1 MVTKDRVLEKLE
13 NVKGSF
19 ISGGELALEF
29 GISRNAVWK
38 AVSELKKEGY
48 DIESVSNKGYRL
60 NESCDIISQQ
70 SVKCELRKQGFDA
83 DKVDIIVH
91 ERLDS
96 TNVEAK
102 KLLLNPEG
110 HFKHG
115 TVIVARTQT
124 SGKGHG
130 GDSFES
136 PEGGIYLSIILEPD
150 SLNLTGKKVPKL
162 AVKAVKNSLE
172 KFTGKEITLKE
183 NSRLYIGRRKVSGIL
198 TEGIV
203 DMETQEFS
211 NYIVGIG
218 IIPVNQ
224 VMFSKHSKSE
234 LIAYIVKQILN

>member
-13 NVKGSF
+13 NEKGNF
-19 ISGGELALEF
+19 ISGGNLALEF

-60 NESCDIISQQ
+60 NKNCDIISEQ
-70 SVKCELRKQGFDA
+70 SVKCELIKQGFDA
-83 DKVDIIVH
+83 DKVEIIVH
-91 ERLDS
+91 DSIES

-102 KLLLNPEG
+102 KLLLNSDG
-110 HFKHG
+110 IFKHG
-115 TVIVARTQT
+115 TIIVARSQT

-136 PEGGIYLSIILEPD
+136 PEGGIYLSIILEPAKLKD
-150 SLNLTGKKVPKL
+150 SGKKVPRL
-162 AVKAVKNSLE
+162 AVAAVKNSLE
-172 KFTGKEITLKE
+172 KLTGCEVIQKE
-183 NSRLYIGRRKVSGIL
+183 NSRLYIGKRKVSGIL

-218 IIPVNQ
+218 IIPINKK
-224 VMFSKHSKSE
+224 MFSKHSKSE
-234 LIAYIVKQILN
+234 FIASIIKQILN